1 MTYNPDQRFHPGRLF
16 ITCKNAENIRCR
28 ADHSN
33 NGTLTP
39 HLLFKL
45 PSNRISLPPKQSRIG
60 FIRGYN
66 VTFDEEVVCFDI
78 AEPNQLLVDGDATL
92 IIQLRDNLIGLIGQC
107 QTVITGVLSSPGVE
121 VTKSFAVLKPGDTS
135 TNSRVNLQLAF
146 VEAKPGL
153 LKLDLCS
160 FKDSVENNRKRNISV
175 SSSDGQCKTSSL
187 SDSSKLEGG
196 FSFWVNEMNWFEEI
210 SLEIYDEGCNDVI
223 GEGKVSVLNCLKYD
237 KPEMSESLIS
247 VTWDKMFDAT

>member
-1 MTYNPDQRFHPGRLF
+1 M
-16 ITCKNAENIRCR
+16 
-28 ADHSN
+28 
-33 NGTLTP
+33 
-39 HLLFKL
+39 
-45 PSNRISLPPKQSRIG
+45 
-60 FIRGYN
+60 
-66 VTFDEEVVCFDI
+66 
-78 AEPNQLLVDGDATL
+78 
-92 IIQLRDNLIGLIGQC
+92 
-107 QTVITGVLSSPGVE
+107 
-121 VTKSFAVLKPGDTS
+121 
-135 TNSRVNLQLAF
+135 
-146 VEAKPGL
+146 EAKPGL